1 MESSETDKQ
10 LGIYLNDHLA
20 GSTGGLALARRA
32 RSNST
37 DPERTGM
44 WNSLCGEIEDDRQV
58 LVSIIRELGVPR
70 NYAKFAVS
78 WAAEKA
84 GRLKLNGRITGPT
97 DLGQFLELEMMYLG
111 VTGKRQLWRAL
122 GALGDRR
129 LARFDFVVLEQ
140 RADSQRERLEE
151 YRLALGSGAFG

>member
-1 MESSETDKQ
+1 MESSQSDKQ

-44 WNSLCGEIEDDRQV
+44 WNSLCGESEDDRQV

-78 WAAEKA
+78 WADEKA

-97 DLGQFLELEMMYLG
+97 ELGQFLELEMMYLG
-111 VTGKRQLWRAL
+111 VTGKRQLWRVL
-122 GALGDRR
+122 GALGDSR
-129 LARFDFVVLEQ
+129 LDHYDFAVLEH

-151 YRLALGSGAFG
+151 YRLALGAGAFG